1 MEKTGNEILEQIR
14 TELDELK
21 KKADELERRISD
33 IDGEGVGIQT
43 DQPFDILLDDEI
55 SFVIPKRKEELGIA
69 ADEPAAATE
78 KSVEPEIKRRWQ
90 LDAPASEVQDIL
102 SAIALK
108 ERSIF
113 INTLF
118 KEDARLFMDTIAALN
133 AMTAFSEA
141 ESYVREHFGHWKLDS
156 DIVYKFMMAVRR
168 KLR

>member
-1 MEKTGNEILEQIR
+1 MEKTGNEILEQIHA
-14 TELDELK
+14 ELEELK
-21 KKADELERRISD
+21 KKAAELERRISE
-33 IDGEGVGIQT
+33 IDGEGTDVQP

-55 SFVIPKRKEELGIA
+55 SFVIPKRKEELGIVV
-69 ADEPAAATE
+69 DNPVTATA
-78 KSVEPEIKRRWQ
+78 KPNEPEIKKRWQ
-90 LDAPASEVQDIL
+90 LDTPASEVHDIL

-133 AMTAFSEA
+133 AMTRFQQA
-141 ESYVREHFGHWKLDS
+141 EDYVREHFGHWKPDS
-156 DIVYKFMMAVRR
+156 DIVYRFMMAVRR